1 MAKLRATMLVMVLTF
16 LVVPVQAASVQPTS
30 VQPTLQEIVGR
41 IADPPN
47 DVSFIE
53 NVGQFPPE
61 VRFYALGA
69 GLWIGDDGLWQQNA
83 GDREQDVGSRMQ
95 EARQGI
101 YVPYSDVQNVPSISN
116 LQSLNLQSSISKLLI
131 SARFGVQPFGRSSE
145 RIRFYPTA
153 DPATWCED
161 VPAWHGVRLV
171 DVYPGVDLE
180 LTGTAGGVVSRWL
193 CTGACPADLPALT
206 TTATTPQAV
215 ADNPSALISGT
226 FIGGSVYDGLTGL
239 VLGTDGAVYVA
250 GSTSSTDA
258 GFTGP
263 VFVAA
268 YTPDL
273 KTRRFITFLGGDLQY
288 DTIHDLARDAADNLY
303 VAGSTWSRQFPVTP
317 GAFDTV
323 LNDGRTDNCPTGDLQ
338 KPCPDAFA
346 ARFNAAGQL
355 TYATYLGGAKMDI
368 PGAGNFGGD
377 DYGVGIRADAA
388 GNLYVVGNTDSD
400 DFPTTAGAYDR
411 TFSYMDIGLN
421 PDVFVV
427 KLRPNG
433 AGVAD
438 LLYSTYVGAGFVNAV
453 RGMALDAQ
461 GVVYVTGQ
469 VEGHAGLIP
478 PQIDFPRTPG
488 AYPNASACLA
498 YYCQDVFFFKLRPAG
513 LGSADMLYSTF
524 FGGSASATISEME
537 WGADVDL
544 LPNGAVVIAG
554 VTVSDDF
561 PVTSGAFL
569 TAYPVGAS
577 PVGFLAQ
584 LNPAG
589 QGTADLQYST
599 FLGGRDETRP
609 QAVAVNA
616 EGQVFVTGSTNSP
629 DFPFTRGAFDSTLN
643 GLVDAF
649 IAQLALL
656 GKGGDDLT
664 YSSYLG
670 GYDDDGGRRLALG
683 TLGTVY
689 VAGTTY
695 SDDFP
700 LPADGH
706 DPTQNGGADG
716 FVARLALGSA
726 GISGRLVNADGA
738 LLPGVTVT
746 AGAYAVATNSQGQY
760 SFADL
765 PAGTY
770 TVVPGGGYFWE
781 PAQRVVTGPPDAT
794 GQDFVGRNLVKTVTP
809 STTQGTVLIG
819 TRLTYTIGLIFPDT
833 MARDFYDAV
842 PAYTAYIPGSL
853 TAPTGVEYDS
863 VQNAIVGPL
872 TFTPGAPLTV
882 TFAVQTTISG
892 GPDFAPQIV
901 NRACVHAP
909 GNTLLL
915 LACSNEVRTSTYVYR
930 IYLPLTLRNYSGLT
944 QNRSF

>member
-16 LVVPVQAASVQPTS
+16 LVVPVQAASVQPT
-30 VQPTLQEIVGR
+30 LREIVGR

-47 DVSFIE
+47 DVLFIE

-61 VRFYALGA
+61 VRFYALGV
-69 GLWIGDDGLWQQNA
+69 GLWIGDDRVWQQNA
-83 GDREQDVGSRMQ
+83 GDRERDVESRMQ

-101 YVPYSDVQNVPSISN
+101 YAPYSDVQNVPSISN

-153 DPATWCED
+153 DPATWRED

-215 ADNPSALISGT
+215 TDNPSALIGGT

-239 VLGTDGAVYVA
+239 VLGTDGAAYVA

-288 DTIHDLARDAADNLY
+288 DTIHDLARDAANNLY

-433 AGVAD
+433 AGAAD
-438 LLYSTYVGAGFVNAV
+438 LVYSTYVGAGFVNTA

-461 GVVYVTGQ
+461 GMVYVTGE
-469 VEGHAGLIP
+469 VEGHTGLIP
-478 PQIDFPRTPG
+478 PQIDFPRTPN

-513 LGSADMLYSTF
+513 QSSADMLYSTF
-524 FGGSASATISEME
+524 FGGSASATLSEIE
-537 WGADVDL
+537 GGADVAL

-554 VTVSDDF
+554 VTVSGDF

-569 TAYPVGAS
+569 TTYPLGAS
-577 PVGFLAQ
+577 PTGFVAR

-589 QGTADLQYST
+589 QGVADLQYST
-599 FLGGRDETRP
+599 FLGGRGGTHP
-609 QAVAVNA
+609 LAAAVDA
-616 EGQVFVTGSTNSP
+616 EGQVYVTGSTTSP

-643 GLVDAF
+643 GRDDAF
-649 IAQLALL
+649 IARLALL
-656 GKGGDDLT
+656 SKGSDDLT
-664 YSSYLG
+664 YGSFLG
-670 GYDDDGGRRLALG
+670 GYDDDGGKRLAPG
-683 TLGTVY
+683 PMGTVY
-689 VAGTTY
+689 LAGTTY
-695 SDDFP
+695 SADLP

-716 FVARLALGSA
+716 FIARLALGNTN
-726 GISGRLVNADGA
+726 ISGRLVDADGA
-738 LLPGVTVT
+738 PLAGIAVT
-746 AGAYAVATNSQGQY
+746 AGTYAVATNSQGQY

-770 TVVPGGGYFWE
+770 TVVPGGSYFWE
-781 PAQRVVTGPPDAT
+781 PAQRIVAGPPDAT
-794 GQDFVGRNLVKTVTP
+794 GQDFVGRSLVKTVTL
-809 STTQGTVLIG
+809 SSKTQGTLLMG
-819 TRLTYTIGLIFPDT
+819 TRLTYTVGLVFPDT
-833 MARDFYDAV
+833 TTRDFYDAV
-842 PAYTAYIPGSL
+842 PTYTTYIPGSL

-872 TFTPGAPLTV
+872 MFTPGAPFTV

-901 NRACVHAP
+901 NRACVHTP

-930 IYLPLTLRNYSGLT
+930 IYLPLTLCNY
-944 QNRSF
+944 